1 MTPMNSLSCAQS
13 GSDSSPGFPHRVGV
27 NRQPL
32 RSHPRRDAPHLRHR
46 LHRHQPLHSPR
57 PHHDLLHQRLLL
69 HHGPL
74 PQTGQSKLLSRLVEV
89 KTSFCSPSIRT
100 SSIFRWLVALGVSLA
115 GTISVKFV
123 GLFIVLYVGAFTAFD
138 LWSRL
143 GDVSKC
149 YRDFVKHFLARA
161 ACLIVLPFTV
171 YLLIF
176 GLHTSVLTQ
185 TGPGDGYYS
194 SLFQSTISGNPMQSL
209 LTPLVIN
216 YGSRISLKSAHNMP
230 CGYLH
235 SHQDLYPE
243 GVGAHQQMVSSYVH
257 RDENNFFTVK
267 PNSTLEGESR
277 QVRSGDLVMLEHWAT
292 GRNLH
297 SHKIPAVMA
306 KTHFQVNL
314 VTKVSDVSGGRVNL
328 INKLPHP

>member
-1 MTPMNSLSCAQS
+1 M
-13 GSDSSPGFPHRVGV
+13 
-27 NRQPL
+27 
-32 RSHPRRDAPHLRHR
+32 
-46 LHRHQPLHSPR
+46 
-57 PHHDLLHQRLLL
+57 
-69 HHGPL
+69 
-74 PQTGQSKLLSRLVEV
+74 
-89 KTSFCSPSIRT
+89 
-100 SSIFRWLVALGVSLA
+100 ALGVSLA

-194 SLFQSTISGNPMQSL
+194 SLFQSTISGNPMQSM

-306 KTHFQVNL
+306 KTHFQVNP
-314 VTKVSDVSGGRVNL
+314 VTKVSDISGGRVIL
-328 INKLPHP
+328 INKLPHTYRHIECF